1 MMNWWAKEQLKQVLQ
16 SNTNIGPRK
25 VDALLEN
32 LVDYLERRRLTVVP
46 TYLSDEMFEA
56 HVEIDPDAK
65 YSTASRLYT
74 SAIEKYNGFSEPP
87 AVEPEEGGFW

>member
-1 MMNWWAKEQLKQVLQ
+1 
-16 SNTNIGPRK
+16 
-25 VDALLEN
+25 
-32 LVDYLERRRLTVVP
+32 
-46 TYLSDEMFEA
+46 MFEA